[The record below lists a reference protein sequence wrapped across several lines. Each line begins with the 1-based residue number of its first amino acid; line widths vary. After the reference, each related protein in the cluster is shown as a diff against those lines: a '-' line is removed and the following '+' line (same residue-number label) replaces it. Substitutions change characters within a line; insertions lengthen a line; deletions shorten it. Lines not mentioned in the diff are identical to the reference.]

1 MDDSLL
7 LAGGHTDFRCRIVSH
22 LPLVETQR
30 STEGIIDGRL
40 QIADGSMI
48 TRFVPLQE
56 VIFVIVSTCSSF
68 SVICVWLIGSRHAQL
83 PPSLSNKSITDVML
97 SDSVLASTAL
107 LFVESAVIR
116 RSYVVVG
123 SFVSAHAVY
132 N

>member
-1 MDDSLL
+1 MQEDILIL
-7 LAGGHTDFRCRIVSH
+7 GVEQFRIYVSRN
-22 LPLVETQR
+22 PEVYR
-30 STEGIIDGRL
+30 RNYRW

-56 VIFVIVSTCSSF
+56 VIFVIVRTCSSF
-68 SVICVWLIGSRHAQL
+68 SVICMWLIGSRHAQL